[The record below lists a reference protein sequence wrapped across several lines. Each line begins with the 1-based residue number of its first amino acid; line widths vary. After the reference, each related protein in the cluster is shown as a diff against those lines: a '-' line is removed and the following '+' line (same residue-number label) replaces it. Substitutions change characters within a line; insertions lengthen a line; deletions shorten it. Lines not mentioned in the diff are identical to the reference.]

1 MNEAKSPNLGKM
13 ILQAAVPALVG
24 AFLLRKDRMVAGM
37 ILCGIGAL
45 ILLAGIFLPT
55 LYRLIDRFG
64 QALGRVAA
72 TALTWALLVPMFF
85 LVFLPGRCI
94 LILRGIDPMC
104 RRLRGP
110 EKTYWVPRKPVADP
124 AGYRR
129 QF

>member
-1 MNEAKSPNLGKM
+1 MSEAKSPNLGKM

-24 AFLLRKDRMVAGM
+24 TFLLRKDRVIAGM
-37 ILCGIGAL
+37 ILYGIGAL
-45 ILLAGIFLPT
+45 ILLAGIFVPPA
-55 LYRLIDRFG
+55 YRQIDRFG
-64 QALGRVAA
+64 QALGRGVA

-85 LVFLPGRCI
+85 LVFLPGRGI

-110 EKTYWVPRKPVADP
+110 EKTYWVPRKPVAHPDE
-124 AGYRR
+124 YRR